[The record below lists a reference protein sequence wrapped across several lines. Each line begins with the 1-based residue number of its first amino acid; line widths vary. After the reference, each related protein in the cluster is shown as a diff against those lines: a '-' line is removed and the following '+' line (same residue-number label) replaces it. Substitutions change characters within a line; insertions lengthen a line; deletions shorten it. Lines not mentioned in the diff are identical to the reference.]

1 MKVLVVIFLI
11 ILITS
16 YCVCVD
22 DEKRLPVDFDEHQ
35 VQLDIQ
41 RIKAEFSNVKN
52 EVGTLKQ
59 TMQQLTSSGISYF
72 HYQIMYIILFI
83 SMYDIYIIKKA

>member
-35 VQLDIQ
+35 VQLDGMETDEDDTVQ
-41 RIKAEFSNVKN
+41 SCTCWRKWNPRRIGDRLV
-52 EVGTLKQ
+52 
-59 TMQQLTSSGISYF
+59 
-72 HYQIMYIILFI
+72 
-83 SMYDIYIIKKA
+83 

>member
-1 MKVLVVIFLI
+1 
-11 ILITS
+11 
-16 YCVCVD
+16 VD

-52 EVGTLKQ
+52 EDGTLKQ
-59 TMQQLTSSGISYF
+59 TMQLLTSSGISYF